1 MFEPD
6 FDQFV
11 ELLDA
16 VYSLHPKTPALP
28 AVGKALFFRALAA
41 YPLDIVRAAIDA
53 HVKDSQR
60 GQFAPK
66 PADLI
71 AQIEGSAAND
81 SRPGAEEAWA
91 IGVQA
96 LDESSTV
103 MFTDEIAEA
112 WGIAKPIFEIG
123 DEVGARMA
131 FKEAYAR
138 LVAAARSGGTQAVWW
153 PSIGTDVE
161 KRHAALQ
168 KAVSQGLL
176 AASAPVVQGALP
188 APGNAIPLLS
198 APAQTTEARAA
209 IDGLRKLLTRD
220 EAAEERQR
228 EERLAAERDAVETR
242 KAELRQQAETHGVTD
257 DGYADIAAGYLPPE
271 ESLRGFK

>member
-16 VYSLHPKTPALP
+16 AYSLHGKTLP
-28 AVGKALFFRALAA
+28 ATAKALFFRSLAS
-41 YPLDIVRAAIDA
+41 YPLAVVRAAIDA

-60 GQFAPK
+60 GQFPPK

-81 SRPGAEEAWA
+81 TRPGVEEAWA

-103 MFTDEIAEA
+103 MFTNEIAEA
-112 WGIAKPIFEIG
+112 LGVAKPIFEIG

-138 LVAAARSGGTQAVWW
+138 LVVAARSNGVPVAWW
-153 PSIGTDVE
+153 PSLGTDVE
-161 KRHAALQ
+161 KRHTALQ

-176 AASAPVVQGALP
+176 TASAPVVQGALP
-188 APGNAIPLLS
+188 APSDATPLLS
-198 APAQTTEARAA
+198 APTHTTEARAA

-228 EERLAAERDAVETR
+228 EERLAAERDAVEAR
-242 KAELRQQAETHGVTD
+242 KTELRQQAESHGVTD
-257 DGYADIAAGYLPPE
+257 EGYAEITPE
-271 ESLRGFK
+271 